1 MNKLTK
7 RSFYSF
13 LTLYLLSSFI
23 FLTLASYW
31 FYTAQK
37 STEMSSNFYK
47 MNNVSDKVSSD
58 IIYAH
63 MMEKDFTLKLF
74 PHAKVSLFDKN
85 KKQIDGSFIQKIDFS
100 KEYYMDG
107 ETFTLISQR
116 ATGHLG
122 VQYVVVQSNECV
134 GNVMKLKNK
143 IIFTAIMVAIIIIII
158 AVLLSYMFLKP
169 IKDKMQEIEEF
180 VKDTT
185 HELNTPLSAL
195 MMSTSRIKTKQV
207 YDEKIIQNISISTKQ
222 LYDIYSSLT
231 FLSFDTSKEKTEELA
246 FDGVIENSI
255 EYFNELLERK
265 NISIEFDKNPCILN
279 IAPTKA
285 KMLINNL
292 LSNAIKYSAPNKKI
306 FIQTKENSFS
316 IKDEGI
322 GIEKDKLQTIFK
334 RFSRANSYA
343 GGFGV
348 GLSIVDNIAKEYNYK
363 IDIDSEV
370 NKGTTVTLIF
380 SV

>member
-1 MNKLTK
+1 MNKLTR

-31 FYTAQK
+31 FFTAQK
-37 STEMSSNFYK
+37 ATEMSSNFYK

-58 IIYAH
+58 VIYAH
-63 MMEKDFTLKLF
+63 MMNKDFTLKLF
-74 PHAKVSLFDKN
+74 PHAIVSLYDENKN
-85 KKQIDGSFIQKIDFS
+85 LVDGSFIQKIDFS

-107 ETFTLISQR
+107 DTFTLVSQR
-116 ATGHLG
+116 AMGHLG
-122 VQYVVVQSNECV
+122 IKYVVVQSNECV
-134 GNVMKLKNK
+134 ANVMKLKNK
-143 IIFTAIMVAIIIIII
+143 IIFTAIFVAIIIIFI
-158 AVLLSYMFLKP
+158 AVLLSSIFLKP

-185 HELNTPLSAL
+185 HELNTPLTAL
-195 MMSTSRIKTKQV
+195 MMSTSRIKTKQI

-231 FLSFDTSKEKTEELA
+231 FLSFDTSKEKAEEIA
-246 FDGVIENSI
+246 FEDVVDNSI

-265 NISIEFDKNPCILN
+265 NISLEFDKNKCTLN

-292 LSNAIKYSAPNKKI
+292 LSNAIKYSPPNKKI

-316 IKDEGI
+316 IEDEGI
-322 GIEKDKLQTIFK
+322 GIEEDKLHTIFR

-348 GLSIVDNIAKEYNYK
+348 GLSIVDSISKEYGYK
-363 IDIDSEV
+363 INIDSQA
-370 NKGTTVTLIF
+370 NKGTNVTLTF
-380 SV
+380 